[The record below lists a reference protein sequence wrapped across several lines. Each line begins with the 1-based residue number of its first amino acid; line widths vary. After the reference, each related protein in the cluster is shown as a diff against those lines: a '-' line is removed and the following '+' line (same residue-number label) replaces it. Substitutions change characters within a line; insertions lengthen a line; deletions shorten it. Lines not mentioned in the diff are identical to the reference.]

1 MDAKLLKENAKCI
14 KPTALLVGIAG
25 IVFSV
30 FKMVPLDL
38 GIATIAAMV
47 LIVGLVYAFNLFD
60 KFAKAVQ
67 EDEVKAF
74 EQFKLAAILF
84 FSALAVDNL
93 PFIGGY
99 FAAICVIVAAV
110 FMMLAA
116 KALKANQPEFKLI
129 FIAAI
134 IGIVAGVFELIGA
147 IPVIGIVFNVI
158 GRLADVAVFVLI
170 LIAGIKFGK
179 AA

>member
-38 GIATIAAMV
+38 GIATIAAMA

-60 KFAKAVQ
+60 KFAKAAK
-67 EDEVKAF
+67 EEEAKAF
-74 EQFKLAAILF
+74 KQLKLAAILY

-93 PFIGGY
+93 FFVGGC
-99 FAAICVIVAAV
+99 FAAICVVVASV
-110 FMMLAA
+110 FLLLAA
-116 KALKANQPEFKLI
+116 KQLKADCPAFKLI

-134 IGIVAGVFELIGA
+134 IGIVAGVFELIGV

-170 LIAGIKFGK
+170 LITGIKL
-179 AA
+179 AQA